1 MNRLRYFVFSQSLIL
16 LLFYSFCNAQ
26 SVNSY
31 TISGVVVS
39 EEDGDVLPG
48 VAISVGET
56 SQRTVTDVDGK
67 FIISLT
73 NSPVILHF
81 SYVGMKKTS
90 ITVNSQTKEITVKL
104 QSSTLLSE
112 VVIEAGYGLA
122 QKRSDMVGSA
132 FQVQSKDLQ
141 NLPPARIDKMLDGLV
156 PGLTV
161 EPNSD
166 SPGSPRTR
174 YNIRVRGEASLS
186 ASNEPL
192 WIVDGVPVYQGSSTN
207 MMPGASYT
215 VSPLSYLNPSDI
227 ESITV
232 LKDASATSI
241 YGANGANGVIIVKTK
256 SGTKTDKVI
265 VNANIRYGIS
275 NIDQSTRY
283 KVMNA
288 SQYLSYAREAWVN
301 GGQDINAFPF
311 QDNELNSYSTTD
323 VDWGNLYFGQGQTF
337 EAGLSLRSGG
347 EKSTNR
353 LSLSYFDEKGTI
365 KTNNQQRFSARYNT
379 EYKFAERLTFGT
391 TLSASYNNNNLFA
404 LSNEYYEVLPIYTPY
419 LADGYTNRLYNRL
432 VESVNYDPNGNPVL
446 SWKNQKFFSNSI
458 PERDDN
464 KNVQKTSRIDATT
477 TLKFNIFDGLDLT
490 EQFGV
495 SLMTTNEEMYSA
507 RTTLDGLINNEPK
520 GYSRR
525 ASASYLNWNNIL
537 RLNYQ
542 KKFGEF
548 NVGGLAGVELQH
560 NQYSTLYATGSGFLN
575 DHIQEIGYSES
586 TSRSGSSSFDKK
598 RSLSYLAQ
606 AQISYNSRYYL
617 TANARADGNSS
628 FGKYSRWAKF
638 GSLGLSWNIHNE
650 EFFNSDIINLLKFKT
665 SLGTNGNSRIDS
677 SINTGTY
684 TYSDTYSYNG
694 ILGAVSASI
703 ANPGL
708 SWEATTMFNAG
719 LRTSF
724 WNRLDIEVEYYN
736 NYTTDLLTKIYTS
749 RTISD
754 DRLYANVGEMRNQ
767 GVELTINSKNINNKT
782 FEWSTDL
789 IFSHNSNKITKL
801 YNGMMTSYG
810 TTVWSENHPRGAFYL
825 VRWAG
830 VDPATGAPMW
840 YDKNGNVT
848 FNYSTDNRVILDDK
862 KPDAWGVGSL
872 TNNFTYKN
880 FSFRFMFN
888 YSLGGYILSSLQ
900 GRGLRDGYSSTDSN
914 SGVDAISHWSEP
926 GQLAINP
933 RISTITSKSTM
944 SSTRY
949 LYNRTNVKL
958 QNAVLSYSV
967 PKKVCEKM
975 KLQNCSLSLI
985 GDNLYL
991 WTPDQ
996 SNEFNSYKTLMNAYP
1011 TERSFSLSLNLSL

>member
-1 MNRLRYFVFSQSLIL
+1 MN
-16 LLFYSFCNAQ
+16 
-26 SVNSY
+26 
-31 TISGVVVS
+31 
-39 EEDGDVLPG
+39 EEDGETLPG
-48 VAISVGET
+48 VSISVGET
-56 SQRTVTDVDGK
+56 SQRAVTNLDGK
-67 FIISLT
+67 FVINLT
-73 NSPVILHF
+73 SSPVTLHF
-81 SYVGMKKTS
+81 SYVGMKKKS
-90 ITVNSQTKEITVKL
+90 ITVNPDTKDIIVKL

-122 QKRSDMVGSA
+122 QKRSNMVGSA
-132 FQVQSKDLQ
+132 FQVQSKDLEF
-141 NLPPARIDKMLDGLV
+141 LPPARIDKMLDGLV

-192 WIVDGVPVYQGSSTN
+192 WIIDGVPVYQGSSTN

-227 ESITV
+227 ESVTV

-256 SGTKTDKVI
+256 SGSKTDNVI

-283 KVMNA
+283 KLMNA

-365 KTNNQQRFSARYNT
+365 KTNNQQRFSVRYNT
-379 EYKFAERLTFGT
+379 DYKFAKRLTFGT
-391 TLSASYNNNNLFA
+391 TLSASYNQNNLFA
-404 LSNEYYEVLPIYTPY
+404 VSNEYYEVLPIYSPY
-419 LADGYTNRLYNRL
+419 LADGYTNRLYNRV
-432 VESVNYDPNGNPVL
+432 VESVSYDANGNPVRV
-446 SWKNQKFFSNSI
+446 WKDQKFFSNSI
-458 PERDDN
+458 PEREDN
-464 KNVQKTSRIDATT
+464 KNIQRTSLIDATS

-495 SLMTTNEEMYSA
+495 NLMTTNEEMYSA
-507 RTTLDGLINNEPK
+507 RTTLDGLVNNEPK

-548 NVGGLAGVELQH
+548 NVGGLAGIELQH
-560 NQYSTLYATGSGFLN
+560 NQYSTLYATGYGFLN

-586 TSRSGSSSFDKK
+586 TSRTGSSSFDKK
-598 RSLSYLAQ
+598 RSLSYLGQ
-606 AQISYNSRYYL
+606 AQISYNGRYYF

-650 EFFNSDIINLLKFKT
+650 EFFNSEIIKLLKFKT

-684 TYSDTYSYNG
+684 SYDDTYSYNG
-694 ILGAVSASI
+694 ILGAVSSSI

-708 SWEATTMFNAG
+708 SWEQTTMFNAG
-719 LRTSF
+719 FRTTL
-724 WNRLDIEVEYYN
+724 WKNLDMEVEYYN

-767 GVELTINSKNINNKT
+767 GVELTINSKNIKNKT

-810 TTVWSENHPRGAFYL
+810 TTVWSENHPKGAFYL

-840 YDKNGNVT
+840 YDKDGNVT

-862 KPDAWGVGSL
+862 TPDAWGVGSL
-872 TNNFTYKN
+872 TNTFTYKN

-888 YSLGGYILSSLQ
+888 YSLGGYTLSTLE

-949 LYNRTNVKL
+949 LYDRTNVRL
-958 QNAVLSYSV
+958 QNAVLSYTV
-967 PKKVCEKM
+967 PKRFCDKM

-996 SNEFNSYKTLMNAYP
+996 SIEFNSYKTLMNAYP